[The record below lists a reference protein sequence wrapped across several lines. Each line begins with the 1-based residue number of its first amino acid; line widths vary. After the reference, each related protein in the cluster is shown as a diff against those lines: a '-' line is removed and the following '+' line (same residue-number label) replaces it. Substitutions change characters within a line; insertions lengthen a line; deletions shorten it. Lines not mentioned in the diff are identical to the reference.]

1 MHLSIKTILEKKLKK
16 KELYVVCLIHVPV
29 HKALY
34 ANLSVE
40 KNCYKCVK
48 VYIGVYLWT
57 EDNKKRRWKK
67 ARKFKWIAFEKKRSY
82 CCIQVKIDD
91 AGFDNITRTYLE
103 MSLRIKIVP
112 TTEKL
117 PQKLSY
123 GFSFQPETL

>member
-57 EDNKKRRWKK
+57 LKIIKRGD
-67 ARKFKWIAFEKKRSY
+67 EKKQENSNELLSRRKDLIVVSKLKLTM
-82 CCIQVKIDD
+82 QVLTI
-91 AGFDNITRTYLE
+91 
-103 MSLRIKIVP
+103 
-112 TTEKL
+112 
-117 PQKLSY
+117 
-123 GFSFQPETL
+123 